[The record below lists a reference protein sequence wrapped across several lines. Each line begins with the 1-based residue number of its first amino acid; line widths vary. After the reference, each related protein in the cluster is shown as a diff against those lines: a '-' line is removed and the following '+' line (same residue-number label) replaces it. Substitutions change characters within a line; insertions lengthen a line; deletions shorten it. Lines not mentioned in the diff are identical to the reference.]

1 MFYFWFNF
9 EIIKKK
15 EFKMY
20 SKDFFNNTVLVV
32 RNKEQLEKILSDL
45 NVKNLEISNKTYPII
60 IYQGLNQ
67 SIDMSEIEE
76 SSLLKLKYDNEFNR
90 KIIEI

>member
-1 MFYFWFNF
+1 
-9 EIIKKK
+9 
-15 EFKMY
+15 MY